1 MKIISLKYCRSLKNI
16 QKGSSVLKSWQCS
29 NRTYYPSKEPRGQQ
43 FVNSV
48 GHQNMK
54 ANKNLPLKQK
64 IIRTGLRNLYQIAY
78 QELCHSPDILKPILF
93 CLHQNRV
100 MYLFLSRKDYM
111 AVKGCIVFPKAFGN
125 NFTNGFTNESLN
137 IALTSFNRQI

>member
-29 NRTYYPSKEPRGQQ
+29 NGTLPLKWIWRSAICKL
-43 FVNSV
+43 V

-54 ANKNLPLKQK
+54 TNKNLPLKQK
-64 IIRTGLRNLYQIAY
+64 VIRTGLRNLYQIACR
-78 QELCHSPDILKPILF
+78 ELCRYPDILRPILF
-93 CLHQNRV
+93 CPHQNRV